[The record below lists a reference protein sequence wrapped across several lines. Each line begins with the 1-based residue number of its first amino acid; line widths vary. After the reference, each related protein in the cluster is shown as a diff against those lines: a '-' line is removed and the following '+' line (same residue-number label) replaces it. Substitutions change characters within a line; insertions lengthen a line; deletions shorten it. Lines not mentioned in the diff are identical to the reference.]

1 MLSSFVRTNMFIFC
15 YTILNEVNDMKDKLL
30 EIRNLKKYYGKGDS
44 LVKALDDISFDVYK
58 GEMLVLLGN
67 SGCGKST
74 LLNIIGGM
82 DSPTSGEVL
91 LSGVDITKYKD
102 KELTKY
108 RKEKIGFIF
117 QFYNL
122 LPDLT
127 ALENVRM
134 SLSKKDKKHTS
145 EKTLEL
151 VGLGNQKMHQ
161 YPSQMSGGEQQR
173 VSIARALVKNADI
186 ILCDEPTGALDDNT
200 GRKILE
206 LLQDIVRKQGQTMV
220 IVTHTTP
227 ISEMADRV
235 IVMKDGKIKKEKVNE
250 HPKDAKDIDW

>member
-1 MLSSFVRTNMFIFC
+1 MNIEVFVMA
-15 YTILNEVNDMKDKLL
+15 EKLL
-30 EIRNLKKYYGKGDS
+30 EIKNLKKYYGKGDS
-44 LVKALDDISFDVYK
+44 LVKALDDVSFDVYK

-82 DSPTSGEVL
+82 DSPTDGEVL
-91 LSGVDITKYKD
+91 LNGVDITKYKD
-102 KELTKY
+102 RELTKY
-108 RKEKIGFIF
+108 RKDKIGFIF

-134 SLSKKDKKHTS
+134 SLPNKDKENLS

-151 VGLGNQKMHQ
+151 VGLSGQKMKQ

-186 ILCDEPTGALDDNT
+186 ILCDEPTGALDDKT

-206 LLQDIVRKQGQTMV
+206 LLQDIVRKQGQTMI

-227 ISEMADRV
+227 IAGMANRV
-235 IVMKDGKIKKEKVNE
+235 ITLKNGKILKEKVNE
-250 HPKDAKDIDW
+250 RPIDAKDIDW

>member
-1 MLSSFVRTNMFIFC
+1 MA
-15 YTILNEVNDMKDKLL
+15 DKLL

-44 LVKALDDISFDVYK
+44 EVKALDDVSFDVYK

-82 DSPTSGEVL
+82 DSPTDGHVL
-91 LSGVDITKYKD
+91 LNNEDITSYKD
-102 KELTKY
+102 KQLTKY
-108 RKEKIGFIF
+108 SKEKIGFIF

-134 SLSKKDKKHTS
+134 SLPKKDSEHLA

-151 VGLGNQKMHQ
+151 VGLGDQKMKQ

-173 VSIARALVKNADI
+173 VSIARALVKNAEI
-186 ILCDEPTGALDDNT
+186 ILCDEPTGALDDKT

-206 LLQDIVRKQGQTMV
+206 L
-220 IVTHTTP
+220 
-227 ISEMADRV
+227 ADRV
-235 IVMKDGKIKKEKVNE
+235 ITLRNGKIEKEIVNE
-250 HPKDAKDIDW
+250 HPLDAKDIVW

>member
-1 MLSSFVRTNMFIFC
+1 MAERI
-15 YTILNEVNDMKDKLL
+15 L
-30 EIRNLKKYYGKGDS
+30 EIRNLKKYYGKGES
-44 LVKALDDISFDVYK
+44 QVKALDGVSFDVYK

-82 DSPTSGEVL
+82 DSPTEGEVL
-91 LSGVDITKYKD
+91 LNGEDITKYKD
-102 KELTKY
+102 KELTRY

-134 SLSKKDKKHTS
+134 SLLKKDDGHLS
-145 EKTLEL
+145 EKALEA
-151 VGLGNQKMHQ
+151 VGLGANKGKQ

-173 VSIARALVKNADI
+173 VSIARALVKGADI
-186 ILCDEPTGALDDNT
+186 ILCDEPTGALDDKT

-206 LLQDIVRKQGQTMV
+206 LLQDIVREKGQTLL

-227 ISEMADRV
+227 IADMANRV
-235 IVMKDGKIKKEKVNE
+235 ITLRNGKIEKERVNK
-250 HPKDAKDIDW
+250 HPLEAKDIVW

>member
-1 MLSSFVRTNMFIFC
+1 
-15 YTILNEVNDMKDKLL
+15 MKEKLL
-30 EIRNLKKYYGKGDS
+30 EIKNLKKFYGKGDS
-44 LVKALDDISFDVYK
+44 LVKALNGITFDVYK

-82 DSPTSGEVL
+82 DSPSEGEVL
-91 LSGVDITKYKD
+91 LNGIDITKYSD
-102 KELTKY
+102 KELTSY
-108 RKEKIGFIF
+108 RKDKIGFIF

-134 SLSKKDKKHTS
+134 SLHEKDKKHIC

-151 VGLGNQKMHQ
+151 VGLDNQKMKQ
-161 YPSQMSGGEQQR
+161 YPPQMSGGEQQR

-186 ILCDEPTGALDDNT
+186 ILCDEPTGALDDET

-206 LLQDIVRKQGQTMV
+206 LLQDIVRKQGQTMI

-227 ISEMADRV
+227 IADMANRV
-235 IVMKDGKIKKEKVNE
+235 ITLKNGKIIKEKINE
-250 HPKDAKDIDW
+250 HPIDAKDIDW

>member
-1 MLSSFVRTNMFIFC
+1 MAEKV
-15 YTILNEVNDMKDKLL
+15 L
-30 EIRNLKKYYGKGDS
+30 EIKNLKKYYGKGDS
-44 LVKALDDISFDVYK
+44 LVKALDDVSFDVYK

-82 DSPTSGEVL
+82 DSPTDGHVLINGE
-91 LSGVDITKYKD
+91 DITQYKD
-102 KELTKY
+102 KKLTNY

-134 SLSKKDKKHTS
+134 SLSKKDENRLS

-151 VGLGNQKMHQ
+151 VGLGDQKMKQ

-173 VSIARALVKNADI
+173 VSIARALVKNAEI
-186 ILCDEPTGALDDNT
+186 ILCDEPTGALDDKT

-206 LLQDIVRKQGQTMV
+206 LLQDIVRKQGQTMI

-227 ISEMADRV
+227 IADMANRV
-235 IVMKDGKIKKEKVNE
+235 ITLRDGKIEHERVNE
-250 HPKDAKDIDW
+250 HPLSAKDIVW

>member
-1 MLSSFVRTNMFIFC
+1 MA
-15 YTILNEVNDMKDKLL
+15 EKLL
-30 EIRNLKKYYGKGDS
+30 EIKNLKKYYGKGDS
-44 LVKALDDISFDVYK
+44 LVKALDDVSFDVYK

-82 DSPTSGEVL
+82 DSPTDGQVL
-91 LSGVDITKYKD
+91 LNGTDITSYKD
-102 KELTKY
+102 KDLTNY

-134 SLSKKDKKHTS
+134 SLPKKDTEHLS

-151 VGLGNQKMHQ
+151 VGLGNQKMKQ

-173 VSIARALVKNADI
+173 VSIARALVKNAEI
-186 ILCDEPTGALDDNT
+186 ILCDEPTGALDDKT

-206 LLQDIVRKQGQTMV
+206 LLQDIVRNQGQTMV

-227 ISEMADRV
+227 IASMANRV
-235 IVMKDGKIKKEKVNE
+235 ITLRDGKIEKEQVNE
-250 HPKDAKDIDW
+250 HPVDAKDIVW

>member
-1 MLSSFVRTNMFIFC
+1 MAERI
-15 YTILNEVNDMKDKLL
+15 L
-30 EIRNLKKYYGKGDS
+30 EIRNLKKYYGKGES
-44 LVKALDDISFDVYK
+44 QVKALDGVSFDVYK

-82 DSPTSGEVL
+82 DSPTEGEVL
-91 LSGVDITKYKD
+91 LNGEDITKYKD
-102 KELTKY
+102 KELTRY

-134 SLSKKDKKHTS
+134 SLLKKDEGHLS
-145 EKTLEL
+145 EKALEA
-151 VGLGNQKMHQ
+151 VGLGANKGKQ

-173 VSIARALVKNADI
+173 VSIARALVKGADI
-186 ILCDEPTGALDDNT
+186 ILCDEPTGALDDKT

-206 LLQDIVRKQGQTMV
+206 LLQEIVREKGQTLL

-227 ISEMADRV
+227 IADMANRV
-235 IVMKDGKIKKEKVNE
+235 ITLRNGKIEKERVNE
-250 HPKDAKDIDW
+250 HPLDAKDIVW

>member
-1 MLSSFVRTNMFIFC
+1 MA
-15 YTILNEVNDMKDKLL
+15 EKLL
-30 EIRNLKKYYGKGDS
+30 EIKNLKKYYGKGDS
-44 LVKALDDISFDVYK
+44 QVKALDDVSFDVYK

-82 DSPTSGEVL
+82 DSPTEGQVL
-91 LSGVDITKYKD
+91 LNGVDITQYKD
-102 KELTKY
+102 KALTKY

-134 SLSKKDKKHTS
+134 SLNKKDENHLS

-151 VGLGNQKMHQ
+151 VGLGDQKMKQ

-173 VSIARALVKNADI
+173 VSIARALVKGADI
-186 ILCDEPTGALDDNT
+186 ILCDEPTGALDDKT

-206 LLQDIVRKQGQTMV
+206 LLQDIVRKQGQTMI

-227 ISEMADRV
+227 IAGMANR
-235 IVMKDGKIKKEKVNE
+235 IITLKNGKIIKEKVNDN
-250 HPKDAKDIDW
+250 PIDAKDIDW

>member
-1 MLSSFVRTNMFIFC
+1 MA
-15 YTILNEVNDMKDKLL
+15 EKLL
-30 EIRNLKKYYGKGDS
+30 EIRNLKKYYGKGES
-44 LVKALDDISFDVYK
+44 QVKALDDVSFDVYK

-82 DSPTSGEVL
+82 DSPTDGQVL
-91 LSGVDITKYKD
+91 LNGEDITKYKD
-102 KELTKY
+102 RELTNY

-134 SLSKKDKKHTS
+134 SLPKKDEEHLG

-151 VGLGNQKMHQ
+151 VGLGNQKMNQ

-173 VSIARALVKNADI
+173 VSIARALVKNAEI
-186 ILCDEPTGALDDNT
+186 ILCDEPTGALDDKT

-227 ISEMADRV
+227 IADMANR
-235 IVMKDGKIKKEKVNE
+235 IITLRNGKIEKEKINE
-250 HPKDAKDIDW
+250 HPRDAKDIVW

>member
-1 MLSSFVRTNMFIFC
+1 MA
-15 YTILNEVNDMKDKLL
+15 EKLL
-30 EIRNLKKYYGKGDS
+30 EIKNLKKYYGKGDS
-44 LVKALDDISFDVYK
+44 QVKALDGVTFDVYK

-82 DSPTSGEVL
+82 DSPTEGQVL
-91 LSGVDITKYKD
+91 LNGEDITGYKD
-102 KELTKY
+102 KQLTQY

-134 SLSKKDKKHTS
+134 SLPKKDENHLG

-151 VGLGNQKMHQ
+151 VGLGNQKMKQ

-173 VSIARALVKNADI
+173 VSIARALVKGAEI
-186 ILCDEPTGALDDNT
+186 ILCDEPTGAIDDKT

-227 ISEMADRV
+227 IAGMANRV
-235 IVMKDGKIKKEKVNE
+235 ITLKNGKVLKEVVNE
-250 HPKDAKDIDW
+250 HPIDAKDIDW

>member
-1 MLSSFVRTNMFIFC
+1 MAEL
-15 YTILNEVNDMKDKLL
+15 LL
-30 EIRNLKKYYGKGDS
+30 EIKDLKKYYGKGES
-44 LVKALDDISFDVYK
+44 QVKALDGVSFNVYK

-82 DSPTSGEVL
+82 DSPTEGQVL
-91 LSGVDITKYKD
+91 LNGEDITQYKD
-102 KELTKY
+102 KQLTQY
-108 RKEKIGFIF
+108 RKQKIGFIF

-134 SLSKKDKKHTS
+134 SLSKKDEEHLA
-145 EKTLEL
+145 EKTLES
-151 VGLGNQKMHQ
+151 VGLGDKKMKQ

-173 VSIARALVKNADI
+173 VSIARALVKGADI
-186 ILCDEPTGALDDNT
+186 ILCDEPTGALDDKT

-227 ISEMADRV
+227 IADMANRV
-235 IVMKDGKIKKEKVNE
+235 ITLRNGKVEKEIINE
-250 HPKDAKDIDW
+250 HPLDAKDIVW

>member
-1 MLSSFVRTNMFIFC
+1 MA
-15 YTILNEVNDMKDKLL
+15 EKLL
-30 EIRNLKKYYGKGDS
+30 EIKNLKKYYGKGDS
-44 LVKALDDISFDVYK
+44 QVKALDDISFDVYK

-82 DSPTSGEVL
+82 DSPTDGEVL
-91 LSGVDITKYKD
+91 LNGVDITKYKD

-134 SLSKKDKKHTS
+134 SLNKKDENHLA

-151 VGLGNQKMHQ
+151 VGLGDHKMKQ

-173 VSIARALVKNADI
+173 VSIARALVKGAEI
-186 ILCDEPTGALDDNT
+186 ILCDEPTGALDDKT

-227 ISEMADRV
+227 IASMANRV
-235 IVMKDGKIKKEKVNE
+235 ITLRNGKIEKSVVNE
-250 HPKDAKDIDW
+250 HPSDAKDIDW

>member
-1 MLSSFVRTNMFIFC
+1 MKEA
-15 YTILNEVNDMKDKLL
+15 ILQIKD
-30 EIRNLKKYYGKGDS
+30 LKKYYGSGDS
-44 LVKALDDISFDVYK
+44 QVKALDGVTFDVYK

-82 DSPTSGEVL
+82 DSPTSGQVML
-91 LSGVDITKYKD
+91 GDTDITSFKD
-102 KELTKY
+102 RELTSF

-127 ALENVRM
+127 ALENVR
-134 SLSKKDKKHTS
+134 LSIRGKDKEHLA

-151 VGLGNQKMHQ
+151 VGLGEDRMHH
-161 YPSQMSGGEQQR
+161 YPSQLSGGEQQR
-173 VSIARALVKNADI
+173 VSIARALVKKADI
-186 ILCDEPTGALDDNT
+186 ILCDEPTGALDDKT
-200 GRKILE
+200 GRLILE
-206 LLQDIVRKQGQTMV
+206 LLQDIVRKEGQTMV

-227 ISEMADRV
+227 IASMANRV
-235 IVMKDGKIKKEKVNE
+235 ITLKNGKIQKEKVNE
-250 HPKDAKDIDW
+250 HPIDAKDIEW

>member
-1 MLSSFVRTNMFIFC
+1 MA
-15 YTILNEVNDMKDKLL
+15 EKLL
-30 EIRNLKKYYGKGDS
+30 EIKGLKKYYGKGDS
-44 LVKALDDISFDVYK
+44 EVKALDDVTFDVYK

-82 DSPTSGEVL
+82 DSPTEGQVL
-91 LSGVDITKYKD
+91 LNGVDITSFND
-102 KELTKY
+102 KELTKF
-108 RKEKIGFIF
+108 RKQKIGFIF

-134 SLSKKDKKHTS
+134 SLPKKDHEHLA

-151 VGLGNQKMHQ
+151 VGLGDNKMKQ

-186 ILCDEPTGALDDNT
+186 ILCDEPTGALDDKT

-206 LLQDIVRKQGQTMV
+206 LLQDIVRKNGQTMI

-227 ISEMADRV
+227 IAGMANRV
-235 IVMKDGKIKKEKVNE
+235 ITLKNGKILKEKVNE
-250 HPKDAKDIDW
+250 NPIDAKDIDW

>member
-1 MLSSFVRTNMFIFC
+1 MA
-15 YTILNEVNDMKDKLL
+15 EKLL
-30 EIRNLKKYYGKGDS
+30 EIKNLKKYYGKGDS
-44 LVKALDDISFDVYK
+44 QVKALDDVSFDVYK

-82 DSPTSGEVL
+82 DSPTEGQVL
-91 LSGVDITKYKD
+91 LNGVDITQYKD
-102 KELTKY
+102 KALTKY

-134 SLSKKDKKHTS
+134 SLNKKDEEHLS

-151 VGLGNQKMHQ
+151 VGLGDQKMKQ

-173 VSIARALVKNADI
+173 VSIARALVKGADI
-186 ILCDEPTGALDDNT
+186 ILCDEPTGALDDKT

-206 LLQDIVRKQGQTMV
+206 LLQDIVRKQGQTMI

-227 ISEMADRV
+227 IAGMANR
-235 IVMKDGKIKKEKVNE
+235 IITLKNGKIIKEKVNDN
-250 HPKDAKDIDW
+250 PIDAKDIDW

>member
-1 MLSSFVRTNMFIFC
+1 MA
-15 YTILNEVNDMKDKLL
+15 EKLL
-30 EIRNLKKYYGKGDS
+30 EIKNLKKYYGKGDS
-44 LVKALDDISFDVYK
+44 QVKALDDISFDVFK

-82 DSPTSGEVL
+82 DSPTEGKVL
-91 LSGVDITKYKD
+91 LNGVDITSFKD

-127 ALENVRM
+127 ALENVKM
-134 SLSKKDKKHTS
+134 SLNKKDEEHLS

-151 VGLGNQKMHQ
+151 VGLGDNKMKQ

-173 VSIARALVKNADI
+173 VSIARALVKGASI
-186 ILCDEPTGALDDNT
+186 ILCDEPTGALDDKT

-206 LLQDIVRKQGQTMV
+206 LLQDIVRKEGQTMI
-220 IVTHTTP
+220 IVTHTKE
-227 ISEMADRV
+227 IASMADR
-235 IVMKDGKIKKEKVNE
+235 IITLRNGKIEKQEINE
-250 HPKDAKDIDW
+250 HPLDAKDINW

>member
-1 MLSSFVRTNMFIFC
+1 MQEPVLQI
-15 YTILNEVNDMKDKLL
+15 KD
-30 EIRNLKKYYGKGDS
+30 LKKYYGSGDS
-44 LVKALDDISFDVYK
+44 QVKALDGVTFDVYK

-82 DSPTSGEVL
+82 DSPTSGQVML
-91 LSGVDITKYKD
+91 GDTDITAYKD
-102 KELTKY
+102 RELTSF

-127 ALENVRM
+127 ALENVR
-134 SLSKKDKKHTS
+134 LSIKGKDKDHLA

-151 VGLGNQKMHQ
+151 VGLGEDRMHH
-161 YPSQMSGGEQQR
+161 YPSQLSGGEQQR
-173 VSIARALVKNADI
+173 VSIARALVKKADI
-186 ILCDEPTGALDDNT
+186 ILCDEPTGALDDKT
-200 GRKILE
+200 GRLILE
-206 LLQDIVRKQGQTMV
+206 LLQDIVRKEGQTMV

-227 ISEMADRV
+227 IASMANRV
-235 IVMKDGKIKKEKVNE
+235 ITLKNGKIQKEKINE
-250 HPKDAKDIDW
+250 HPIDAKDIEW

>member
-1 MLSSFVRTNMFIFC
+1 MA
-15 YTILNEVNDMKDKLL
+15 KKLL
-30 EIRNLKKYYGKGDS
+30 EIKNLKKYYGKGDS
-44 LVKALDDISFDVYK
+44 LVKALNDVSFDVYE

-82 DSPTSGEVL
+82 DSPSEGQVL
-91 LSGVDITKYKD
+91 LNGVDITSYKD

-127 ALENVRM
+127 ALENVKL
-134 SLSKKDKKHTS
+134 SLSKKDNEHLS

-151 VGLGNQKMHQ
+151 VGLGDQKMKQ

-186 ILCDEPTGALDDNT
+186 ILCDEPTGALDDET
-200 GRKILE
+200 GRKILQ
-206 LLQDIVRKQGQTMV
+206 LLQDIVRKQGQTML
-220 IVTHTTP
+220 IVTHTTQ
-227 ISEMADRV
+227 IADMANRV
-235 IVMKDGKIKKEKVNE
+235 ITLKNGKIIKEKVNE
-250 HPKDAKDIDW
+250 HPIDAKDIDW

>member
-1 MLSSFVRTNMFIFC
+1 MAEKI
-15 YTILNEVNDMKDKLL
+15 L
-30 EIRNLKKYYGKGDS
+30 EIKNLKKYYGKGDS
-44 LVKALDDISFDVYK
+44 EVRALDDVSFDVYK

-82 DSPTSGEVL
+82 DSPTEGEVL
-91 LSGVDITKYKD
+91 LNGEDITKYKD
-102 KELTKY
+102 KELTRY

-134 SLSKKDKKHTS
+134 SLLKKDEGHLS
-145 EKTLEL
+145 EKALEA
-151 VGLGNQKMHQ
+151 VGLGANKGKQ

-173 VSIARALVKNADI
+173 VSIARALVKGADI
-186 ILCDEPTGALDDNT
+186 ILCDEPTGALDDKT

-206 LLQDIVRKQGQTMV
+206 LLQEIVREKGQTLL

-227 ISEMADRV
+227 IADMANRV
-235 IVMKDGKIKKEKVNE
+235 ITLRNGKIEKERVNE
-250 HPKDAKDIDW
+250 HPLEAKDIVW

>member
-1 MLSSFVRTNMFIFC
+1 MA
-15 YTILNEVNDMKDKLL
+15 DKIL
-30 EIRNLKKYYGKGDS
+30 EIKDLKKYYGKGES
-44 LVKALDDISFDVYK
+44 QVKALDGISFDVYK

-82 DSPTSGEVL
+82 DSPTEGQVL
-91 LSGVDITKYKD
+91 LNGEDITKYKD
-102 KELTKY
+102 RELTKY

-117 QFYNL
+117 QL

-134 SLSKKDKKHTS
+134 SLSKKDSEHLS
-145 EKTLEL
+145 EKTLES
-151 VGLGNQKMHQ
+151 VGLGDQKMKQ

-173 VSIARALVKNADI
+173 VSIARALVKNAEI
-186 ILCDEPTGALDDNT
+186 ILCDEPTGALDDKT

-206 LLQDIVRKQGQTMV
+206 LLQDIVRNQGQTMV

-227 ISEMADRV
+227 IASMANR
-235 IVMKDGKIKKEKVNE
+235 IITLRDGKIEKEVVNE
-250 HPKDAKDIDW
+250 HPVDAKDIVW

>member
-1 MLSSFVRTNMFIFC
+1 MQEPVLQI
-15 YTILNEVNDMKDKLL
+15 KD
-30 EIRNLKKYYGKGDS
+30 LKKYYGNGDS
-44 LVKALDDISFDVYK
+44 QVKALDGVTFDVYK

-82 DSPTSGEVL
+82 DSPTSGQVML
-91 LSGVDITKYKD
+91 GDTDITSYKD
-102 KELTKY
+102 RELTSF

-127 ALENVRM
+127 ALENVR
-134 SLSKKDKKHTS
+134 LSIKGKDKDHLA

-151 VGLGNQKMHQ
+151 VGLGEDRMHH
-161 YPSQMSGGEQQR
+161 YPSQLSGGEQQR
-173 VSIARALVKNADI
+173 VSIARALVKKADI
-186 ILCDEPTGALDDNT
+186 ILCDEPTGALDDKT
-200 GRKILE
+200 GRLILE
-206 LLQDIVRKQGQTMV
+206 LLQDIVRKEGQTMV

-227 ISEMADRV
+227 IASMANRV
-235 IVMKDGKIKKEKVNE
+235 ITLKNGKIQKEKVNE
-250 HPKDAKDIDW
+250 HPIDAKDIEW

>member
-1 MLSSFVRTNMFIFC
+1 
-15 YTILNEVNDMKDKLL
+15 MKEPVLQIKD
-30 EIRNLKKYYGKGDS
+30 LKKYYGSGDS
-44 LVKALDDISFDVYK
+44 QVKALDGVTFDVYK

-82 DSPTSGEVL
+82 DSPTSGQVML
-91 LSGVDITKYKD
+91 GDTDITAYKD
-102 KELTKY
+102 RELTSF

-127 ALENVRM
+127 ALENVR
-134 SLSKKDKKHTS
+134 LSIKGKDKDHLA

-151 VGLGNQKMHQ
+151 VGLGEDRMHH
-161 YPSQMSGGEQQR
+161 YPSQLSGGEQQR
-173 VSIARALVKNADI
+173 VSIARALVKKADI
-186 ILCDEPTGALDDNT
+186 ILCDEPTGALDDKT
-200 GRKILE
+200 GRLILQ
-206 LLQDIVRKQGQTMV
+206 LLQDIVRKEGQTMV

-227 ISEMADRV
+227 IASMANRV
-235 IVMKDGKIKKEKVNE
+235 ITLKNGKIQKEKVNE
-250 HPKDAKDIDW
+250 HPIDAKDIEW

>member
-1 MLSSFVRTNMFIFC
+1 MKEA
-15 YTILNEVNDMKDKLL
+15 ILQIKD
-30 EIRNLKKYYGKGDS
+30 LKKYYGSGDS
-44 LVKALDDISFDVYK
+44 QVKALDGVTFDVYK

-82 DSPTSGEVL
+82 DSPTSGQVML
-91 LSGVDITKYKD
+91 GNTDITKYKD
-102 KELTKY
+102 RELTSF

-127 ALENVRM
+127 ALENVR
-134 SLSKKDKKHTS
+134 LSIKGKDKDHLA

-151 VGLGNQKMHQ
+151 VGLGEDRMHH

-173 VSIARALVKNADI
+173 VSIARALVKKADI
-186 ILCDEPTGALDDNT
+186 ILCDEPTGALDDKT
-200 GRKILE
+200 GRLILE
-206 LLQDIVRKQGQTMV
+206 LLQDIVRKEGQTMV

-227 ISEMADRV
+227 IASMANRV
-235 IVMKDGKIKKEKVNE
+235 ITLKNGKIQKEKVNE
-250 HPKDAKDIDW
+250 HPMDAKDIEW

>member
-1 MLSSFVRTNMFIFC
+1 MAEL
-15 YTILNEVNDMKDKLL
+15 LL
-30 EIRNLKKYYGKGDS
+30 EIKDLKKYYGKGES
-44 LVKALDDISFDVYK
+44 QVKALDGVSFNVYK

-82 DSPTSGEVL
+82 DSPTEGQVL
-91 LSGVDITKYKD
+91 LNGEDITQYKD
-102 KELTKY
+102 KQLTQY
-108 RKEKIGFIF
+108 RKQKIGFIF

-134 SLSKKDKKHTS
+134 SLIKKDEEHLA
-145 EKTLEL
+145 EKTLES
-151 VGLGNQKMHQ
+151 VGLGDKKMKQ

-173 VSIARALVKNADI
+173 VSIARALVKGADI
-186 ILCDEPTGALDDNT
+186 ILCDEPTGALDDKT

-227 ISEMADRV
+227 IADMANRV
-235 IVMKDGKIKKEKVNE
+235 ITLRNGKVEKEIINE
-250 HPKDAKDIDW
+250 HPLDAKDIVW

>member
-1 MLSSFVRTNMFIFC
+1 MAEKI
-15 YTILNEVNDMKDKLL
+15 L
-30 EIRNLKKYYGKGDS
+30 EIKNLKKYYGKGDS
-44 LVKALDDISFDVYK
+44 QVKALDDISFDIYK
-58 GEMLVLLGN
+58 GELLVLIGN

-82 DSPTSGEVL
+82 DSPTDGQVL
-91 LSGVDITKYKD
+91 LNGEDITKYKD

-134 SLSKKDKKHTS
+134 SLPHKDNEHLS

-151 VGLGNQKMHQ
+151 VGLGEQKMKQ

-173 VSIARALVKNADI
+173 VSIARALVKGADI
-186 ILCDEPTGALDDNT
+186 ILCDEPTGALDDKT

-206 LLQDIVRKQGQTMV
+206 LLQNIVRDQGQTMI

-227 ISEMADRV
+227 IASMANRV
-235 IVMKDGKIKKEKVNE
+235 IKMRNGKIEKERVNN
-250 HPKDAKDIDW
+250 HPLDAKEIEW